1 MKQRI
6 DDLRLLAMG
15 IIRQQSTPRSQ
26 AGTSLA
32 LLAVFFAVVFLPLGA
47 LMIDIPLTFLLRAQT
62 QAATDAGSV
71 GLATSLDVPAF
82 RDNGEVKLGDAGV
95 AYGAFNQTVPGG
107 TFSGSIDAYS
117 SGAAFDCGGAAS
129 RLPLMPYPL
138 PLFTRA
144 QARSLARFTAGP

>member
-1 MKQRI
+1 MKRRTENW
-6 DDLRLLAMG
+6 RLLIAG

-47 LMIDIPLTFLLRAQT
+47 LVIDIPLTFLLRAQA
-62 QAATDAGSV
+62 QAATDAGCV
-71 GLATSLDVPAF
+71 GLAASLDVPAF
-82 RDNGEVKLGDAGV
+82 RDTGEVKLGDAAV

-107 TFSGSIDAYS
+107 AFSGALDAHS
-117 SGAAFDCGGAAS
+117 SGAAFTCGGTAS
-129 RLPLMPYPL
+129 RLPLLPLPL